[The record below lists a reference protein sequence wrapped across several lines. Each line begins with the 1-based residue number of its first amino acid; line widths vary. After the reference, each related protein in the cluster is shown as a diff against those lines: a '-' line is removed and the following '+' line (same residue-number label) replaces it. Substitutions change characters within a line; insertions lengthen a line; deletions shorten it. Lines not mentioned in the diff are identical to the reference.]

1 MYIYTDK
8 KRKRNPNIK
17 LKMVIRSQKKR
28 TKEEKR
34 NRKTIKQP
42 ENNEQNGNKYIH
54 INGYSQCKLTKSSS

>member
-42 ENNEQNGNKYIH
+42 ENN
-54 INGYSQCKLTKSSS
+54 